1 MTRRWLTAPAFLA
14 LALVL
19 VASLMVGGSRIMAQ
33 DATPEGDLGGMT
45 GGDTPRPAH
54 IHAGTC
60 DTLGEVVVPLNDLTG
75 TFVGGSP
82 MATPADMMA
91 SPMAGDMGMG
101 MLSQSSQTVVQ
112 LPLNDILAAE
122 HAINVHESAEN
133 IQNYISCGEI
143 TGSPTNGQLTIQ
155 LTELNGSGFN
165 GEATLVDNGDGTTTV
180 TASITQTG
188 GGMASPMATP
198 TS

>member
-1 MTRRWLTAPAFLA
+1 MTRRWLAAPALVALTLVLA
-14 LALVL
+14 L
-19 VASLMVGGSRIMAQ
+19 SIISGGSRILAQ
-33 DATPEGDLGGMT
+33 DATPEGNTGGMT

-54 IHAGTC
+54 IHAGAC
-60 DTLGEVVVPLNDLTG
+60 ATLGEVVAPLENLTG
-75 TFVGGSP
+75 TFVGGTP
-82 MATPADMMA
+82 AATPAGMMA
-91 SPMAGDMGMG
+91 SPMAGDTGMG
-101 MLSQSSQTVVQ
+101 MSQSSETVVQ

-133 IQNYISCGEI
+133 IGNYISCGDI

-180 TASITQTG
+180 TVTIMQTG
-188 GGMASPMATP
+188 DMASPMATP
-198 TS
+198 SM